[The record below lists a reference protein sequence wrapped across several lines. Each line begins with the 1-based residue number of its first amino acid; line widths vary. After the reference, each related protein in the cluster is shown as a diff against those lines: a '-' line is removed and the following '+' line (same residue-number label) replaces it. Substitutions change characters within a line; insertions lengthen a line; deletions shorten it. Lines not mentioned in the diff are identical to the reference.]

1 MTKRLLTLLLVGF
14 CLSVSANEP
23 LKYLVVWAKD
33 GTRAVHNLKEK
44 PQVTFTPTGLVITKN
59 GVQTVYPMDEMLRFT
74 YEAKFPFTVVGDVN
88 GDDVVNQTD
97 VIGTASHTVGKT
109 PVMFTPEAAD
119 VNKDEKVDAVDVT
132 KIVDIAKKNK
142 Q

>member
-1 MTKRLLTLLLVGF
+1 M
-14 CLSVSANEP
+14 
-23 LKYLVVWAKD
+23 
-33 GTRAVHNLKEK
+33 
-44 PQVTFTPTGLVITKN
+44 VTPSN
-59 GVQTVYPMDEMLRFT
+59 
-74 YEAKFPFTVVGDVN
+74 VN